1 MTRSIIHPPQI
12 YLYIFQLFITPIFQ
26 FPHTF
31 SINIYSSRLILRS
44 INFLSPNH
52 FLYLSLIIS
61 FPISSTTLSVSAI
74 SWFSSL
80 SHLLYLLFPLIYLSL
95 FLSHTSYSP
104 ILILLC
110 VVHCSPNIVRDKT
123 LSNKL
128 KICHILLYKKFTF
141 LQIK

>member
-52 FLYLSLIIS
+52 FFVSFSHYLFPYLFNHSLSLCNFMIFISLSSPLSLIPPHIS
-61 FPISSTTLSVSAI
+61 F
-74 SWFSSL
+74 SL
-80 SHLLYLLFPLIYLSL
+80 PFPYLLLSYINITWCCAL
-95 FLSHTSYSP
+95 FTKY
-104 ILILLC
+104 C
-110 VVHCSPNIVRDKT
+110 KRQNI
-123 LSNKL
+123 
-128 KICHILLYKKFTF
+128 I
-141 LQIK
+141 